1 MQLLNIPT
9 RVIWMNGHT
18 VNEVWNGKKWILI
31 DSFGN
36 VRAKGSDNEDLGI
49 HEVIKNYSSARFVKV
64 LENDNNLPEQY
75 LDNGYFAS
83 ERNKYKNQNLLL
95 TISGQDLFTFHIR
108 TRKINNIFSSIFNY
122 NDTSV
127 GNAKQLIFKNY
138 YVGNFRIGLLKRLSF
153 D

>member
-1 MQLLNIPT
+1 MCI
-9 RVIWMNGHT
+9 R
-18 VNEVWNGKKWILI
+18 
-31 DSFGN
+31 D
-36 VRAKGSDNEDLGI
+36 R
-49 HEVIKNYSSARFVKV
+49 
-64 LENDNNLPEQY
+64 
-75 LDNGYFAS
+75 
-83 ERNKYKNQNLLL
+83 

-138 YVGNFRIGLLKRLSF
+138 YVGNFGIGLLKRLSF